1 MRTLLG
7 RCVYVRITNK
17 RALLGRR
24 AFLDRC
30 ALFRN
35 CSQDLEKGKYM
46 GGKSY
51 TGRVGQ
57 DRMYTPYIY
66 GSCQPYTLA
75 ILMRPSLGQGHSGAV
90 TQKPLTD
97 KNKSEATSRGPGGAR
112 L

>member
-7 RCVYVRITNK
+7 RFVYVRITNK

-57 DRMYTPYIY
+57 DRMYTPYMTVYLMISLPKIPYTSYIY
-66 GSCQPYTLA
+66 GSGQPYT
-75 ILMRPSLGQGHSGAV
+75 
-90 TQKPLTD
+90 
-97 KNKSEATSRGPGGAR
+97 
-112 L
+112 